1 VFIPAV
7 RQQQVLRKKRRRRSG
22 GGKNR
27 REEIIEGVGEKR
39 IEGLREKYNK

>member
-7 RQQQVLRKKRRRRSG
+7 RQQQVLRKREG
-22 GGKNR
+22 GEVDGGKNR
-27 REEIIEGVGEKR
+27 REEIIEGVREKR